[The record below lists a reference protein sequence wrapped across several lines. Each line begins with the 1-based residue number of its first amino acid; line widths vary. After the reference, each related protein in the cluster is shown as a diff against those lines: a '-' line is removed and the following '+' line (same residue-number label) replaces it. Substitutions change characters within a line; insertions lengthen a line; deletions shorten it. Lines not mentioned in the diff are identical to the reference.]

1 MKVLSSE
8 ELPQFDSADWTA
20 LDSDGERALAERVRR
35 AATRVLARTPC
46 QWVLSDPGA
55 FQDGALA
62 LCLTVRGAGGEVDFL
77 FSSFG
82 QLFTHVRGAGSS
94 RGSDDGYIAALVG
107 MLETDYHFVF
117 VEPAVLGRK
126 YDGAFDA
133 HPMGTW
139 FQRLF
144 CAVYWGNA
152 RPHEGIPRWP

>member
-8 ELPQFDSADWTA
+8 QLRQFDSSDWTGLE
-20 LDSDGERALAERVRR
+20 LDPERALVERVRR
-35 AATRVLARTPC
+35 AATRVFAHTPC
-46 QWVLSDPGA
+46 RWALSDPGA

-62 LCLTVRGAGGEVDFL
+62 TCLTIRDAGGEVDFL

-82 QLFTHVRGAGSS
+82 HLFTHVRGGSN
-94 RGSDDGYIAALVG
+94 GSIDAALVAALVE

-117 VEPAVLGRK
+117 AEPTVLARK
-126 YDGAFDA
+126 YDGAFKA

-144 CAVYWGNA
+144 CAIYWGNA
-152 RPHEGIPRWP
+152 RPHEGVPRWP